1 MKNRL
6 GAVLLFAG
14 FSLCAHGQGRDD
26 SPRGAASRPP
36 PYTGG
41 GIRGALAPVPEG
53 VLVTGAEAREFM
65 GEAGFNEPAPPR
77 TRGLAPAIEIL
88 QPRPAADL
96 NAKVKTTF
104 AISVQFRSQ
113 GDAPVV
119 PSTFKILYGANRVD
133 ITSRM
138 VGRGQ
143 LTAQGFS
150 YAQAQVPPGKH
161 KLIFQVEDQRRRVAE
176 TELRLEAD

>member
-1 MKNRL
+1 MKSRL

-14 FSLCAHGQGRDD
+14 CSLCAFGQGRDD
-26 SPRGAASRPP
+26 SQRGAGPKPP

-41 GIRGALAPVPEG
+41 GIRGALAPVPDG

-65 GEAGFNEPAPPR
+65 GEAGFNEPAPMR
-77 TRGLAPAIEIL
+77 TRGLIPAIEIL

-96 NAKVKTTF
+96 KVRTTF

-119 PSTFKILYGANRVD
+119 PSTFRILYGANRVD

-161 KLIFQVEDQRRRVAE
+161 KLVFQVVDERHRVAE
-176 TELRLEAD
+176 RVLRFEAE